1 MTAESVRTGAC
12 VTSGAEK
19 LAARGRGEEGGRM
32 GVKRRRYGL
41 GVTRMP
47 GSCMRDCRV
56 DRFRAKTRG
65 SAVRT
70 RHDPI
75 GLLEISQDLLALR
88 LFQRCGSVAGRDCRN
103 QADEDG
109 KAGEPTHF
117 GGLRQPQPVPSGLAG
132 TTSANCRVVPG
143 IVSDRKLNPAR
154 AVPVPSA
161 RRTLADRLGFSFS
174 QLPEIWH
181 ASKPLGFLRQHRNV
195 PTLRIRDFRC

>member
-1 MTAESVRTGAC
+1 M
-12 VTSGAEK
+12 
-19 LAARGRGEEGGRM
+19 
-32 GVKRRRYGL
+32 KRRRYAL
-41 GVTRMP
+41 LVTPMP
-47 GSCMRDCRV
+47 SFRMRDCRV
-56 DRFRAKTRG
+56 DSFRPRRAAAPSGPAATQ
-65 SAVRT
+65 
-70 RHDPI
+70 
-75 GLLEISQDLLALR
+75 LLFLRVARICSPLR
-88 LFQRCGSVAGRDCRN
+88 LFQRFENVAGRDCRN